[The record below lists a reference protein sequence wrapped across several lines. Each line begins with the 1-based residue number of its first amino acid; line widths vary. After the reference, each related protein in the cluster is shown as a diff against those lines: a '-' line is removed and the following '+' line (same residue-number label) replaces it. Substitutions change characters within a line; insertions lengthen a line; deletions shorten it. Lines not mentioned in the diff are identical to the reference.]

1 MYIIL
6 INLVLGNGKC
16 HVWSTYLCCK
26 VNGVASGDA
35 GNSDSNEEEENE
47 GESEAAGNIDE

>member
-1 MYIIL
+1 MGGPFAL
-6 INLVLGNGKC
+6 FGNGKC
-16 HVWSTYLCCK
+16 HARSTFLCCK

-35 GNSDSNEEEENE
+35 GTSDSNEEEENE

>member
-1 MYIIL
+1 MDGPFGL
-6 INLVLGNGKC
+6 FGNGKC

-35 GNSDSNEEEENE
+35 GTSDSNEEEENE